1 MDGFILPDGSLEFEF
16 FVKKNNY
23 QKRLAIEKK
32 KVEEKE
38 TQIQALKR
46 QIASVQKDNKA
57 LKAQSLSKSDEPN
70 QKIDTRWSKWTFI

>member
-1 MDGFILPDGSLEFEF
+1 MDGFIFPDGSLKFEF

-23 QKRLAIEKK
+23 QKRLVIEKK

-70 QKIDTRWSKWTFI
+70 QKIDTR